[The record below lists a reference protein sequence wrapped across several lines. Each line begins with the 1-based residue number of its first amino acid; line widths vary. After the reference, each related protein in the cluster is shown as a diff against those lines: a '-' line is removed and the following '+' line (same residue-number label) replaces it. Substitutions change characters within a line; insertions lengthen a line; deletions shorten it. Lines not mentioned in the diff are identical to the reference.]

1 MGTESGQPPYQPER
15 KGVLVADTD
24 DTASL
29 KYPEGEIDL
38 QIVYATEG
46 SNGIALGPLLAK
58 TGYTTFDN
66 GFVNTASTKSA
77 ITYIDGDA
85 GILRYRGYPIEQLAE
100 KSTFIEVSYLLIYGE
115 LPNKAQ
121 LADFSHRIE
130 RHTMLHED
138 LKRFFDGFPPNAH
151 PMPVLSSVVNALSSY
166 YPDGLDPTD
175 EEQVDLSTI
184 RLLAKLPTIAA
195 YAYKKSVGQP
205 FLYPDNSLSLVKNF
219 LRMTFGLPAEP
230 YEADPEIVRALD
242 MLFILHA
249 DHEQN
254 CSTST
259 VRLVGSSNANLF
271 TSISGGIN
279 ALWGPLHGG
288 ANQAVLEM
296 LEEIRDSGDDVSEF
310 VRKVKNRE
318 AGVKLMGFGHRVYKN
333 YDPRA
338 RIVKE
343 QADNILAK
351 LGGDDNLFDIAKGL
365 EEAALTDD
373 YFIER
378 KLYPNVDFYTG
389 LIYRALGFPTR
400 MFTVLFALGRLPGW
414 IAHWREMHDEGD
426 LKIGRPRQIYTGY
439 TERDYAGIDKR

>member
-1 MGTESGQPPYQPER
+1 M
-15 KGVLVADTD
+15 AATD

-29 KYPEGEIDL
+29 RYPGGELDL
-38 QIVYATEG
+38 EIVHATEG
-46 SNGIALGPLLAK
+46 ADGIVLGPLLAK
-58 TGYTTFDN
+58 TGYTTFDQ

-85 GILRYRGYPIEQLAE
+85 GILRYRGYPIDQLAE

-115 LPNKAQ
+115 LPSAAQ
-121 LADFSHRIE
+121 LEAFTTKIQ
-130 RHTMLHED
+130 RHTLLHED
-138 LKRFFDGFPPNAH
+138 LKRFFDGFPRNAH
-151 PMPVLSSVVNALSSY
+151 PMPVLSSAVNALSAY
-166 YPDGLDPTD
+166 YQDSLDPLD
-175 EEQVDLSTI
+175 KDQVELSTI

-195 YAYKKSVGQP
+195 YSYKKSVGQP
-205 FLYPDNSLSLVKNF
+205 FLYPDNSLSLVENF
-219 LRMTFGLPAEP
+219 LRMTFGLPSEP
-230 YEADPEIVRALD
+230 YSPDPEIVRALD
-242 MLFILHA
+242 MLLILHA

-259 VRLVGSSNANLF
+259 VRLVGSSQANLF

-288 ANQAVLEM
+288 ANQSVLEM
-296 LEEIRDSGDDVSEF
+296 LEKIRLSGGDVQEF

-318 AGVKLMGFGHRVYKN
+318 DGVKLMGFGHRVYKN

-343 QADNILAK
+343 QADKILGK
-351 LGGDDNLFDIAKGL
+351 LGGDDELLDIAKSL

-373 YFIER
+373 FFVER

-389 LIYRALGFPTR
+389 VIYRAMGFPTR

-414 IAHWREMHDEGD
+414 IAHWREMHEEPN
-426 LKIGRPRQIYTGY
+426 KIGRPRQIYTGY
-439 TERDYAGIDKR
+439 GERDYVTLGGR